1 MTLPLDLTRMLPEAH
16 FRWNQVLEWNSSISL
31 DFGFQLDVS
40 NGCAPGQVGGTP
52 KAVELDLKVGSQ
64 LGTFELEAAAEVIS
78 FPTAGWLEA
87 ISEPCEVVS
96 R

>member
-1 MTLPLDLTRMLPEAH
+1 MLPETH

-31 DFGFQLDVS
+31 DLCFQLDIP
-40 NGCAPGQVGGTP
+40 NGRAPSQVGGTP

-64 LGTFELEAAAEVIS
+64 LGTFEFEAAAKVVS
-78 FPTAGWLEA
+78 FPTAGLLEA

-96 R
+96 CRIVFLC